1 MNPNDYEEHPGP
13 LRQGD
18 LIVLQVHKWLM
29 PHVAPG
35 GKDPGRPQCYVVLS
49 DQRESEPVGLRHVE
63 HSPTARRY
71 KCAHWRPSEFAELL
85 EMA

>member
-1 MNPNDYEEHPGP
+1 MTPADYEEHPGP
-13 LRQGD
+13 LRAGD

-35 GKDPGRPQCYVVLS
+35 GKDHERPQCYVVLS
-49 DQRESEPVGLRHVE
+49 DQRESEPVGLRHVA

-71 KCAHWRPSEFAELL
+71 KCAHWRPSAFAELL